1 MSKATDAIKRGI
13 VRKKQ
18 LILYLLF
25 GLLTLVCSLL
35 AWYLTL
41 RFGVLLLGD
50 ENGDPTAI
58 LDILG
63 STAQW
68 IVGIVVTFT
77 TNKKWVFREAEHG
90 ARAATKQFGIF
101 CSSRVLTYFLEVGVN
116 LGMIALL
123 DDVIGYYEP
132 VCEVFGRDFELSSR
146 IWAKLVSSVVVI
158 VANYFISKL
167 LVFRKKKEK
176 DKKE

>member
-58 LDILG
+58 LDVLG

-132 VCEVFGRDFELSSR
+132 VVEVFAPG
-146 IWAKLVSSVVVI
+146 
-158 VANYFISKL
+158 
-167 LVFRKKKEK
+167 KEK
-176 DKKE
+176 VTYVKMTAEKAEKVLKEHIKGGKVVEEYTIATAKNL